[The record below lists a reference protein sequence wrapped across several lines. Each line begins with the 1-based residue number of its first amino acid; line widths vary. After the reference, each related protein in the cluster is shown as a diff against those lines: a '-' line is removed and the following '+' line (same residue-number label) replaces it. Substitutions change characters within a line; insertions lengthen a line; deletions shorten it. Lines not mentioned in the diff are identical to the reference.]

1 MPKPRDP
8 AREALADAKELNAL
22 RELASDAFELRS
34 AIYVA
39 EAVEKSV
46 MRHAKDPSLQ
56 REGFTVFA
64 LTDEEEAARQFA
76 LHHLGDLARQLLAAF
91 DGITEERRAA

>member
-1 MPKPRDP
+1 MLKQRDP

-34 AIYVA
+34 AVIA
-39 EAVEKSV
+39 METIDRAV
-46 MRHAKDPSLQ
+46 MRL
-56 REGFTVFA
+56 TVFPD
-64 LTDEEEAARQFA
+64 LHRDGFDVYCLNSEEQAARQYA
-76 LHHLGDLARQLLAAF
+76 LHHVGDLARQLLSAF